1 MFHHIS
7 THDLT
12 RRSTTSNLIQ
22 FDLFIFQLTTSQG
35 GRPFG
40 RIRSASTTS
49 PFQLTTSQGGR
60 RNDSRSY
67 IREEHFNS
75 RPHKEVDTELIQT
88 LGELDI
94 STHDL
99 TRRSTMKIIKYGNR
113 KLFQLTTSRGGRP
126 FLTSSSLYFFSF
138 QLTTS
143 RGGRRYMNGLDGI
156 PSVFQ
161 LTTSRGGRRVHRL
174 LQSTR
179 EEFQLTTS
187 RGGRPSFCSEKK
199 PFRHFNSRPHEEV
212 DMDGVTVCTI

>member
-1 MFHHIS
+1 MKDHFNSRPHEEIDPASNVTAGTYLAFQLTISRGGRPDSRAFYTVAICISTHDLARRSTVRWEKQPDGENIS

-12 RRSTTSNLIQ
+12 RRSTL
-22 FDLFIFQLTTSQG
+22 
-35 GRPFG
+35 RPFFH
-40 RIRSASTTS
+40 ALPAT
-49 PFQLTTSQGGR
+49 
-60 RNDSRSY
+60 
-67 IREEHFNS
+67 
-75 RPHKEVDTELIQT
+75 
-88 LGELDI
+88 
-94 STHDL
+94 
-99 TRRSTMKIIKYGNR
+99 
-113 KLFQLTTSRGGRP
+113 FQLTTSRGGRP

-187 RGGRPSFCSEKK
+187 RGGRHQPSCWLPDLLCISTHDLTRRSTKGDNVLFPTGLFQLTTSRGGRQVQEI
-199 PFRHFNSRPHEEV
+199 SRPV
-212 DMDGVTVCTI
+212 